1 MKKLLSILSICFIGS
16 VSLEG
21 QTVRK
26 YLDAQLVGLLY
37 GHVKEVREG
46 SKNYSL
52 FNEEGQVVIFEGS
65 PVTDIFRDDKDR
77 IISFKTTLFNYS
89 VSWGYNHNYH
99 TCEYRI
105 RRLTFYP
112 KSSSQKLTSYYLY
125 DDKGMYR
132 HCTDCDEKNYLDR
145 KFDDRTFDSHGNLVH
160 ANEHRRI
167 IEENKYYE
175 YHVDITYYPEG
186 NDFSLISLEERGK
199 RLLDMIM
206 CPFGFKPNMSDKK
219 SSFFEQIS
227 DYLKNKDLRLRQTED
242 IHNNLYL
249 YQILNAKD
257 KDYFGQVF
265 DIFICGGYATFKE
278 EYRNKI
284 TYVYEFKGSIFEIR
298 KLKKEL
304 ITVLESLGID
314 LSSEKESNYKS
325 REWLHFSR
333 GKEYRRFA
341 DSKSKLVYRFVTVNI
356 DIDEEVDKDYPDMA
370 SLRLISSCDAIKS
383 K

>member
-1 MKKLLSILSICFIGS
+1 
-16 VSLEG
+16 
-21 QTVRK
+21 
-26 YLDAQLVGLLY
+26 
-37 GHVKEVREG
+37 
-46 SKNYSL
+46 
-52 FNEEGQVVIFEGS
+52 
-65 PVTDIFRDDKDR
+65 
-77 IISFKTTLFNYS
+77 
-89 VSWGYNHNYH
+89 
-99 TCEYRI
+99 
-105 RRLTFYP
+105 
-112 KSSSQKLTSYYLY
+112 
-125 DDKGMYR
+125 MYR
-132 HCTDCDEKNYLDR
+132 HCTNCDEKNYLDR
-145 KFDDRTFDSHGNLVH
+145 EFDDRTFDSHGNLVH

-219 SSFFEQIS
+219 SSFFKQIS

-242 IHNNLYL
+242 EHDNLYL

-278 EYRNKI
+278 EYRNEI

-314 LSSEKESNYKS
+314 LSSESKSNYKS